1 MPRKSVDF
9 DAVREIAKA
18 LPDVEESTSYG
29 ATSFKV
35 RGRLLACPAVNRS
48 AEPGS
53 LVVRIDLP
61 QRAEL
66 LATEPDVYY
75 LTPHY
80 EPYCSILVRLDR
92 ISRKSLRNLL
102 GLAWVFVTSEAPK
115 ARRKAGKTRA
125 AGRKAGTRRVRGR
138 KQTG

>member
-1 MPRKSVDF
+1 MPRESVDF
-9 DAVREIAKA
+9 ETVRQIAMA
-18 LPDVEESTSYG
+18 LPAVKAATSYG

-35 RGRLLACPAVNRS
+35 RGRLLACPAINRS

-53 LVVRIDLP
+53 LMVRIDLP
-61 QRAEL
+61 QRTEL
-66 LATEPDVYY
+66 LAAEPDVYY

-80 EPYCSILVRLDR
+80 EPYSSVLVRLER
-92 ISRKSLRNLL
+92 ISRESLRNLL

-115 ARRKAGKTRA
+115 GRRKARKTRA
-125 AGRKAGTRRVRGR
+125 AGRKAGTRRMRGR